1 MMIANQVATTV
12 QPAATATDDMRTL
25 RRLRIVTRRRVRVEI
40 DTIAETARI
49 VSDGELAVGLELVSL
64 LDPRTLAWRA
74 SREVDLVVVHDGCG
88 ARVGGPGGMNGR
100 IELPGAL
107 GDGAF
112 LAFCYDAE
120 PGPSGL

>member
-1 MMIANQVATTV
+1 MMIANHVATTV
-12 QPAATATDDMRTL
+12 EPAATATNDIRTL
-25 RRLRIVTRRRVRVEI
+25 RRLRIVTRRRIRIDV
-40 DTIAETARI
+40 DTIGETARI
-49 VSDGELAVGLELVSL
+49 VSDGELAVGLEMVSL
-64 LDPRTLAWRA
+64 IDPRVLAWCA

-88 ARVGGPGGMNGR
+88 ARVVGSGGLTGR
-100 IELPGAL
+100 IKLPGAL

>member
-1 MMIANQVATTV
+1 MIAASPAARP
-12 QPAATATDDMRTL
+12 QPAPRDVRTL
-25 RRLRIVTRRRVRVEI
+25 RRLRIVTRRRIRVDV
-40 DTIAETARI
+40 DTIGETARI
-49 VSDGELAVGLELVSL
+49 VSDGELAVGLEVVSL
-64 LDPRTLAWRA
+64 LDPRIFAWRA

-88 ARVGGPGGMNGR
+88 ARVVGSGGLTGR

>member
-1 MMIANQVATTV
+1 L
-12 QPAATATDDMRTL
+12 RTL
-25 RRLRIVTRRRVRVEI
+25 RRLRIVTRRRIRVDV
-40 DTIAETARI
+40 DTIGETARI
-49 VSDGELAVGLELVSL
+49 VSDGELAVGLEVVSL
-64 LDPRTLAWRA
+64 LDPRIFAWRA

-88 ARVGGPGGMNGR
+88 ARVVGSGGLTGR